1 MDTNTCPA
9 CGLSLTG
16 GGESAFAQPQIGNLR
31 TGTFEPSGDRAA
43 RIHVDCAGKVGRGD
57 LLWMA
62 VEDERH
68 ASS

>member
-16 GGESAFAQPQIGNLR
+16 GGESTFAQPQIGNLR
-31 TGTFEPSGDRAA
+31 TGAFEPSGDRAA

-57 LLWMA
+57 LLWVVVA
-62 VEDERH
+62 EDT
-68 ASS
+68 AGA

>member
-16 GGESAFAQPQIGNLR
+16 GGPSTFAQPQIGNLR

-43 RIHVDCAGKVGRGD
+43 RVHIGCSGKVGRGD
-57 LLWMA
+57 LLW
-62 VEDERH
+62 VKIDEPE
-68 ASS
+68 A